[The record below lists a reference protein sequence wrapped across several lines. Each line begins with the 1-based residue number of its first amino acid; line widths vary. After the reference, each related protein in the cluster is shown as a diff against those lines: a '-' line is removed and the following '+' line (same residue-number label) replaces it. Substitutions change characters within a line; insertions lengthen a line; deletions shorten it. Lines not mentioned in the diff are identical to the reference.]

1 MDSVLDQPSLLWV
14 TGMSIKHTTI
24 FYLQC
29 ACICDRESP
38 CVCVAYAYTL
48 DFEVMN
54 FCAVYDCVG

>member
-1 MDSVLDQPSLLWV
+1 MDSVLDRPSLLWV

-38 CVCVAYAYTL
+38 CVYVACAYAL

-54 FCAVYDCVG
+54 FCPFYECVG